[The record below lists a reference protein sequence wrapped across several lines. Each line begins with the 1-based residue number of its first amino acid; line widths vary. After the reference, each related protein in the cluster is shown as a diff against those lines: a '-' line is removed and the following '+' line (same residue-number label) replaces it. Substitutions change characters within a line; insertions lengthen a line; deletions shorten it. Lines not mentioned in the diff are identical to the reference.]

1 VSTSQKALNIVAI
14 GLGQAGGNLAA
25 EFQRRGYPA
34 LALNTASSDLDSLS
48 SSGLSLPEEHRMYIG
63 IDGFDGAGSD
73 LNYGRECIT
82 THAGQIRERVA
93 SHTAGADVVLVTAGL
108 GGGTGSAVAELVK
121 ILEDLSLPV
130 MVLATLP
137 NDHESGIAK
146 VNAVRAV
153 NQLVKEALLGW
164 MFVDNSRLAQA
175 HGGVTLDHYYEEIN
189 KAIAEPLDAFNRMN
203 AREGIRAIRTLD
215 GEDFRTLLLSSGI
228 LSFTT
233 TELPKLNV
241 EGVIQAVRDGLKFS
255 TLMPEGFSLET
266 VSYMGVV
273 IEAPADMM
281 AHTPYTFFEQISE
294 QLKDETGGAAI
305 YMGVYQVPTGPALVR
320 AICSTQAL
328 PEGIQEMVSAAKR
341 EGGQLR
347 DKLQKTLTGLELGE
361 IEEYELFKTSP
372 GLIRRRITEPV
383 RASSAPKAR
392 ISVPPPPNR
401 PISAA
406 KPVSLTEETPVK
418 RSRRDVTASAAE
430 GASIPPPPTASTT
443 DRDAYD
449 QMVKDFKNSDSAEVR
464 ERITQRL
471 EADRRSEN
479 SLIRYYAV
487 RAMTKL
493 DTELFSAALHAA
505 MEDEDATV
513 RAIATKALQR

>member
-1 VSTSQKALNIVAI
+1 
-14 GLGQAGGNLAA
+14 
-25 EFQRRGYPA
+25 
-34 LALNTASSDLDSLS
+34 
-48 SSGLSLPEEHRMYIG
+48 
-63 IDGFDGAGSD
+63 
-73 LNYGRECIT
+73 
-82 THAGQIRERVA
+82 
-93 SHTAGADVVLVTAGL
+93 
-108 GGGTGSAVAELVK
+108 
-121 ILEDLSLPV
+121 
-130 MVLATLP
+130 
-137 NDHESGIAK
+137 
-146 VNAVRAV
+146 
-153 NQLVKEALLGW
+153 
-164 MFVDNSRLAQA
+164 
-175 HGGVTLDHYYEEIN
+175 
-189 KAIAEPLDAFNRMN
+189 
-203 AREGIRAIRTLD
+203 
-215 GEDFRTLLLSSGI
+215 
-228 LSFTT
+228 
-233 TELPKLNV
+233 
-241 EGVIQAVRDGLKFS
+241 
-255 TLMPEGFSLET
+255 
-266 VSYMGVV
+266 
-273 IEAPADMM
+273 
-281 AHTPYTFFEQISE
+281 
-294 QLKDETGGAAI
+294 
-305 YMGVYQVPTGPALVR
+305 VR

-464 ERITQRL
+464 ERVTQRL